1 MATFWDY
8 FSVLA
13 PSVGLALLFWLIMR
27 SLLRAD
33 TGEREAEGRRRSG
46 VDARAAAEEAE
57 AREWARRRRADEA
70 PAEGRVE
77 ADAAEG
83 GEGRLETDAAEVGE
97 GRLETD
103 AEALAEG
110 AGEGRAP
117 EEGAPRA

>member
-70 PAEGRVE
+70 PAEGHVE
-77 ADAAEG
+77 ADAEG
-83 GEGRLETDAAEVGE
+83 AGEEVGE

-103 AEALAEG
+103 AEAPAEG

-117 EEGAPRA
+117 EEGARRA

>member
-46 VDARAAAEEAE
+46 ADARAAAEEAE
-57 AREWARRRRADEA
+57 AREWARGRRADEA
-70 PAEGRVE
+70 PAQGRVE
-77 ADAAEG
+77 ADAEAPAE
-83 GEGRLETDAAEVGE
+83 EVGE
-97 GRLETD
+97 AP
-103 AEALAEG
+103 AEEV
-110 AGEGRAP
+110 GEGRAP